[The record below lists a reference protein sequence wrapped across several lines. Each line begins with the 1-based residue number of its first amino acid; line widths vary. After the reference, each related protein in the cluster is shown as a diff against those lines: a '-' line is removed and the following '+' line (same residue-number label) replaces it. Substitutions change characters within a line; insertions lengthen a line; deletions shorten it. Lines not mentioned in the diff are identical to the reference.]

1 MFRGCAFQH
10 IVCIPMAPNRA
21 PLLVDLYLYLY
32 EADFIHWLLK
42 KTEMKIVRFFDF
54 IFLYKVCILSLNN
67 SKFGIYVDRI
77 YHIEQGIID
86 TKIHLG
92 MLHTLT
98 YTYKLTVRTG

>member
-10 IVCIPMAPNRA
+10 IVCIPMATNRA
-21 PLLVDLYLYLY
+21 PLLVDLYLYSY

-54 IFLYKVCILSLNN
+54 IFLCKVCILSLNN

-86 TKIHLG
+86 TKIHVG
-92 MLHTLT
+92 
-98 YTYKLTVRTG
+98 KDRVRTMFYHKR